1 MSKLLEKEMQDA
13 FEEQENFAKKKGEE
27 LQTKLLLPMMLML
40 GLVIVIIMIPAIA
53 NFQM

>member
-1 MSKLLEKEMQDA
+1 MEEERMDA
-13 FEEQENFAKKKGEE
+13 PETEQPRQGYRPRPSWQIWASRI
-27 LQTKLLLPMMLML
+27 